1 MITIRQN
8 WVSTSYSKK
17 IINFLLWKLWNQSL
31 YLWIKDTLGYIPW
44 RSHLKIV
51 NGWRLLKWSLDRPF
65 LLAHAVHFAMIDPVT
80 ASSLFNRLFHH
91 EVIWM
96 IRQHA
101 LILFFAEVFL
111 TALEEAI
118 EATISK
124 NLTTLASIMEII
136 RVTRLFN
143 SKYYL
148 ERTLTSG

>member
-1 MITIRQN
+1 MR
-8 WVSTSYSKK
+8 SFSK
-17 IINFLLWKLWNQSL
+17 
-31 YLWIKDTLGYIPW
+31 IKVL
-44 RSHLKIV
+44 
-51 NGWRLLKWSLDRPF
+51 
-65 LLAHAVHFAMIDPVT
+65 HFAMIDPVT

-136 RVTRLFN
+136 RVTRLFIC
-143 SKYYL
+143 KHY
-148 ERTLTSG
+148 EEKTLTSG